1 MPAKKYLKAASGYPT
16 EQAATVVSTG
26 VTNGGDV
33 VALDDTGRLDAS
45 VLPVG
50 IGADVAIL
58 AATEALAAGDF
69 VNVYSNAGAF
79 SARKADASNTGKE
92 AHGYVLAA
100 VTSGANA
107 TIYFD
112 GRNTA
117 VTGMTPGVAFLSA
130 TNPGKATATCPTGSG
145 QLQQRIGVAV
155 AATEINFEAVTPIV
169 LA

>member
-1 MPAKKYLKAASGYPT
+1 MPAKKYLKAQNGFTA

-26 VTNGGDV
+26 NANGGDV

-50 IGADVAIL
+50 VGADVATIK
-58 AATEALAAGDF
+58 ASEALGAGDF
-69 VNVYSNAGAF
+69 VNIYALSGA
-79 SARKADASNTGKE
+79 AAVRKADASITGQE

-100 VTSGANA
+100 VASGAAA

-112 GRNTA
+112 GRNTS
-117 VTGMTPGVAFLSA
+117 VTGQTPGNVFLSA
-130 TNPGKATATCPTGSG
+130 TVPGKATATCPTGSG
-145 QLQQRIGVAV
+145 QLQQRLGIAV
-155 AATEINFEAVTPIV
+155 AATEINFEAVTPII

>member
-1 MPAKKYLKAASGYPT
+1 MPAKKYLKAQNGYPT

-26 VTNGGDV
+26 TANGGDIA
-33 VALDDTGRLDAS
+33 ALDDTGRLDAS
-45 VLPVG
+45 VMPVG
-50 IGADVAIL
+50 IAADVATL
-58 AATEALAAGDF
+58 PATEALAVGDF
-69 VNVYSNAGAF
+69 VNIYSATGTA
-79 SARKADASNTGKE
+79 SVRKADASNAGKE